1 MATLSLSDILDDLQ
15 AAECGLH
22 RFEQRYWISS
32 DDFYA
37 LYSNGQLDTGEN
49 TEDFAEWSGHYK
61 SRQKRQAVLQQI
73 SAIRMKTLQ
82 QQTKMPIR
90 LAPAEPVYAV

>member
-1 MATLSLSDILDDLQ
+1 M
-15 AAECGLH
+15 
-22 RFEQRYWISS
+22 
-32 DDFYA
+32 
-37 LYSNGQLDTGEN
+37 
-49 TEDFAEWSGHYK
+49 EDFAEWSGHYK
-61 SRQKRQAVLQQI
+61 LRQKRQVVLQQI